1 LTFHAYDSTLNGA
14 RAEGGIAVSTET
26 VVHLHHELFGDA
38 ERHLVSHGELAA
50 SAFTFAGGVAGLRIA
65 NGRGAIVMLPW
76 QGQQVWDAA
85 FDGRT
90 LTMKSMFDRPRPTR
104 EYLAT
109 YGAFLLHCG
118 ATAMGVPS
126 AARGDTHPLHGELP
140 NAPYDAAFVAAGTD
154 DRGRYLAVGGEYRHT
169 LAFTCNYAAR
179 PLVKLYEGSA
189 MLSIA
194 ISIENLKRT
203 PMDLMYMAHVNFR
216 PLDGGRLV
224 YSAPCTPAT
233 IRVRGAPTHIPVPPG
248 HAEFLRELAR
258 DPSRHNVFTSG
269 QAYDPEAVLYVDY
282 LADREG
288 WAHSM
293 MVHPDGCASC
303 IRHKPSQL
311 RHGVRWISRTPDQDC
326 LGIVL
331 PATAEPEGYAAEKAK
346 GNVQSL
352 AGGDSVRYEI
362 EAGLL
367 TPAESKAEEAVITS
381 ILGGC

>member
-1 LTFHAYDSTLNGA
+1 MTS
-14 RAEGGIAVSTET
+14 ET
-26 VVHLHHELFGDA
+26 VVHLQSGCFDGA
-38 ERHLVSHGELAA
+38 GRQLVSHGEL
-50 SAFTFAGGVAGLRIA
+50 SAVTFTYPGGVAGLRLV
-65 NGRGAIVMLPW
+65 NSRGAIVVLPW

-179 PLVKLYEGSA
+179 PLVKLREGSA
-189 MLSIA
+189 MFSI
-194 ISIENLKRT
+194 SMRIENLKRT
-203 PMDLMYMAHVNFR
+203 PMDLMYLAHVNFR

-224 YSAPCTPAT
+224 YSAPCTTKT
-233 IRVRGAPTHIPVPPG
+233 IRVRGAPTHIPVPAG

-258 DPSRHNVFTSG
+258 DPGRHNVLSPG
-269 QAYDPEAVLYVDY
+269 MAYDPEAVLYVDY
-282 LADREG
+282 LADGRG

-293 MVHPDGCASC
+293 MVHPDGYASC

-311 RHGVRWISRTPDQDC
+311 RHGVRWISRTADQDC

-346 GNVQSL
+346 GNVGSL
-352 AGGDSVRYEI
+352 AGGSSVVFEL

-367 TPAESKAEEAVITS
+367 TPAEAEGEQAAIDA
-381 ILGGC
+381 ILRAAG

>member
-1 LTFHAYDSTLNGA
+1 
-14 RAEGGIAVSTET
+14 VSTET
-26 VVHLHHELFGDA
+26 IVHLHRGLFGDA
-38 ERHLVSHGELAA
+38 EHRLVSRGELAA
-50 SAFTFAGGVAGLRIA
+50 SAFTFPGGVAGLRLA
-65 NGRGAIVMLPW
+65 NGRGAIVVLPW

-90 LTMKSMFDRPRPTR
+90 LTMKSMFDHPRPTR

-109 YGAFLLHCG
+109 YGAFLVHCG

-126 AARGDTHPLHGELP
+126 AARGDAHPLHGELP
-140 NAPYDAAFVAAGTD
+140 NAPYESAFVAAGED
-154 DRGRYLAVGGEYRHT
+154 ESGRYLAVGGEYRHT

-194 ISIENLKRT
+194 ITIENLKRT

-224 YSAPCTPAT
+224 YSAPCTPQS

-248 HAEFLRELAR
+248 HAEFLQELAR
-258 DPSRHNVFTSG
+258 DPSRHNMFAPG
-269 QAYDPEAVLYVDY
+269 QAYDPEAVLYVAY
-282 LADREG
+282 LADRQG
-288 WAHSM
+288 WARSM
-293 MVHPDGCASC
+293 MVHPDGYASC
-303 IRHKPSQL
+303 IRHRPAQL

-352 AGGDSVRYEI
+352 AGGASVRYELA
-362 EAGLL
+362 AGLL
-367 TPAESKAEEAVITS
+367 TPGEAKAEEKAIGA
-381 ILGGC
+381 ILGSAR

>member
-1 LTFHAYDSTLNGA
+1 M
-14 RAEGGIAVSTET
+14 STET
-26 VVHLHHELFGDA
+26 LVHLHPGLFGDA
-38 ERHLVSHGELAA
+38 ERRLVSHGGLAA
-50 SAFTFAGGVAGLRIA
+50 STFTFTGGVAGLRLA

-76 QGQQVWDAA
+76 QGQQIWDAA

-109 YGAFLLHCG
+109 YGAFLIHCG
-118 ATAMGVPS
+118 ATTMGVPA

-140 NAPYDAAFVAAGTD
+140 NAPYESAFVAAGEAA
-154 DRGRYLAVGGEYRHT
+154 RGRWLAVGGEYRHT
-169 LAFTCNYAAR
+169 IAFTCSYSAR
-179 PLVKLYEGSA
+179 PLVKLYEGST

-194 ISIENLKRT
+194 IEIENLKLT
-203 PMDLMYMAHVNFR
+203 PMDLMYLAHVNFR

-224 YSAPCTPAT
+224 YSAPCTAT
-233 IRVRGAPTHIPVPPG
+233 SIRVRGAPTHIPVPPG
-248 HAEFLRELAR
+248 HAEFLGELAR
-258 DPSRHNVFTSG
+258 DPSRHNVFTAG
-269 QAYDPEAVLYVDY
+269 QAYEPEAVLYVDY

-288 WAHSM
+288 WARSM
-293 MVHPDGCASC
+293 MVHPDGYASC

-346 GNVQSL
+346 GNVLSL
-352 AGGDSVRYEI
+352 AGGASVRYEI

-367 TPAESKAEEAVITS
+367 APAEAKAEEAAIQA
-381 ILGGC
+381 ILAGR